1 MIDVKSL
8 REFGANVDEG
18 LARCLNNE
26 EFYLKMVNLGLQ
38 DARFEQISEILK
50 KKDYDAAFETVHALK
65 GVIGNLAL
73 TPLYSPIDR
82 MTELL
87 RKRTDTDYT
96 ELCDEIK
103 KQRGILLSM

>member
-8 REFGANVDEG
+8 REFGADVDDG

-50 KKDYDAAFETVHALK
+50 KKDYDAAFEAVHALK

-103 KQRGILLSM
+103 KQRDILLAM